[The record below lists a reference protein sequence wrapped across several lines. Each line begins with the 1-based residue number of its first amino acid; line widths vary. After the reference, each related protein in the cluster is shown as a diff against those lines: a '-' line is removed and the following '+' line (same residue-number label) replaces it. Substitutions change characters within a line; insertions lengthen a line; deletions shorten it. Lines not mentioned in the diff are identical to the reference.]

1 MHAAQDAFTILR
13 PHLVGQDWS
22 AYEGCSALGVLIR
35 LTRLN
40 YLESSDIQVCLGLKV
55 RRKVNLLRL
64 LCATDRHAS
73 LAAAQGFVGTFVDDW
88 QLDTWWPFGSEP
100 PWELLT
106 AHLRVC
112 PVCVLHGYHTM
123 LFQLPGVDICPWHRV
138 RVIDGCHRCGKPLL
152 DGFDHGMALLQCLCG
167 HDHVDVG
174 AMRCIAGDSA
184 NDVPRH
190 QALHEYRTSAK
201 ARRAFAWQVG
211 PEPWDGQALDALRVL
226 MRPYER
232 QPVSNQHMWMTEEVQ
247 VRKSHD
253 HASRR
258 VTPDSGLDQYRPTVV
273 KLPTAWQPA
282 LQSVLRRGAAMPS
295 PGLLSGAE
303 LRALGATSGS
313 QTKRPAANGARF
325 GLLQLR
331 PSQVAGSTYLYTGV
345 IEGSTVRMIGTLADG
360 IGTQE
365 IPITDGRQRRAFRG
379 FVLQHDLG
387 HALTSEVLRR
397 LLTRGY
403 ADGCRQVLG
412 QVDPDLYRDRTT
424 RPVRRFPWVSLT
436 FGDEVSFARIVW
448 TRQPDQ

>member
-35 LTRLN
+35 MTRLN

-88 QLDTWWPFGSEP
+88 RLDTWWPFGSELP
-100 PWELLT
+100 LELLT
-106 AHLRVC
+106 EHLRVC
-112 PVCVLHGYHTM
+112 PVCALHGYHTM

-152 DGFDHGMALLQCLCG
+152 DGFDNGMALLQCLCG
-167 HDHVDVG
+167 HDHVGVG
-174 AMRCIAGDSA
+174 AMRCIAGDSVNNA
-184 NDVPRH
+184 TRH
-190 QALHEYRTSAK
+190 QALHEYRTNAK
-201 ARRAFAWQVG
+201 ARRAFVWQVG
-211 PEPWDGQALDALRVL
+211 PELWDAQACDALRVL
-226 MRPYER
+226 LTPYER
-232 QPVSNQHMWMTEEVQ
+232 QPVSNQYMWMTEAFQ

-258 VTPDSGLDQYRPTVV
+258 VEPDSGMDQHRPTVV
-273 KLPTAWQPA
+273 KLPAAWQPA
-282 LQSVLRRGAAMPS
+282 LQSVLRRGAAMLAPK
-295 PGLLSGAE
+295 LLSDAE
-303 LRALGATSGS
+303 LRTLGAASGP
-313 QTKRPAANGARF
+313 QTERPTTEGVRYA
-325 GLLQLR
+325 LLRLR
-331 PSQVAGSTYLYTGV
+331 PSRVTQSTYLHTGM
-345 IEGSTVRMIGTLADG
+345 IEGAIVRMIGTLADG
-360 IGTQE
+360 IGTQP
-365 IPITDGRQRRAFRG
+365 IPVTDARQRRAFREM
-379 FVLQHDLG
+379 VRAYALG
-387 HALTSEVLRR
+387 YALISEVLRR